1 MKKTFL
7 GTISL
12 LILILSIGVACTT
25 TTSTHKSKEVTAVA
39 SFTATSTAQNATES
53 GPSLHDLKT
62 IDELKEQ
69 FNKDFGKTRLILLF
83 SPT

>member
-12 LILILSIGVACTT
+12 LLILSIGLACT
-25 TTSTHKSKEVTAVA
+25 TTSTHKSKVVTAVA
-39 SFTATSTAQNATES
+39 SPTATSTAQNATES

>member
-12 LILILSIGVACTT
+12 LILILSIGLACTA
-25 TTSTHKSKEVTAVA
+25 TTSTQKSEVVTAIA
-39 SFTATSTAQNATES
+39 SPTATSTAQNATET
-53 GPSLHDLKT
+53 GPVLHDLKT

-69 FNKDFGKTRLILLF
+69 FNKDVGKTRLILLF